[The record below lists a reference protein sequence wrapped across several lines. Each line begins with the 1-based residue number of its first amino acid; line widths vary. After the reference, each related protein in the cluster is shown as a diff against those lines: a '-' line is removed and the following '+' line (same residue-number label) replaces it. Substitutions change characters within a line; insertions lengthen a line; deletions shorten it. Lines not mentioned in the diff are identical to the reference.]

1 MLSLFLSICSL
12 IITYFSLK
20 FIIPFLSRNLKDIPN
35 KRSSHH
41 ITKPKGGGIAIV
53 FSCITLNFIFN
64 SQYTNLYLICLPL
77 AIIGLLD
84 DKYNLPRYLRYLIQ
98 LITTISL
105 LNNSYFSIFYNSSN
119 IYKNIFIF
127 LFLIILGTS
136 IINFTNFMDGIDGL
150 LTSCLIIFF
159 ISISLSISPSFFIIT
174 GSLVAFLFYNWYPS
188 LVFMGDVGSTFL
200 GGIVF
205 ASLLKTNNLE
215 HSLGYLLICTPL
227 FADALICIFR
237 RILNKQ
243 KIFEAHNLHLYQ
255 RLYQKG
261 ISQSKISLI
270 YFSSSILISIV
281 LFKFGIYA
289 SIFASILVILLGFY
303 LDFKVALPFKSMK

>member
-1 MLSLFLSICSL
+1 M
-12 IITYFSLK
+12 K
-20 FIIPFLSRNLKDIPN
+20 RNLKDIPN
-35 KRSSHH
+35 KRSSHN

-53 FSCITLNFIFN
+53 FSCITLNCIFN

-77 AIIGLLD
+77 AIVGLLD

-98 LITTISL
+98 LLTTISL
-105 LNNSYFSIFYNSSN
+105 LNNSYFSIFYNSTN

-136 IINFTNFMDGIDGL
+136 IINFSNFMDGIDGL

-159 ISISLSISPSFFIIT
+159 ISISLSISPSFLIIT
-174 GSLVAFLFYNWYPS
+174 CSLIAFIFYNWHPS
-188 LVFMGDVGSTFL
+188 LIFMGDVGSTFL

-205 ASLLKTNNLE
+205 ASLLQTNNLE
-215 HSLGYLLICTPL
+215 NSLGYLLICTPL

-237 RILNKQ
+237 RILNRQ
-243 KIFEAHNLHLYQ
+243 RIFEAHNLHLYQ

-261 ISQSKISLI
+261 MSQSKICII
-270 YFSSSILISIV
+270 YFSSSIFIAIV
-281 LFKFGIYA
+281 LFYFGIYS
-289 SIFASILVILLGFY
+289 SIFASILVIILGLY
-303 LDFKVALPFKSMK
+303 LDFKVALPFKSKK